1 MGRFVAGVV
10 SALLLVGAGFLFWQ
24 GRAKDSLP
32 RPQQMAARDLNL
44 PLLGDAMA
52 QPPAASDKT
61 REEKRFNRYDK
72 DKNEE
77 IATEEYFA
85 SRRKAFAKLDAN
97 NDGRLSFDEWSLKTR
112 EKFAKADAD
121 KSGRL
126 NRTEFAATAVVR
138 KAKPKADCPP
148 ARPVAAADEE
158 ES

>member
-32 RPQQMAARDLNL
+32 RPQQMAARDINL

-77 IATEEYFA
+77 IAAEEYFV
-85 SRRKAFAKLDAN
+85 SRRKAFAKLDVDR
-97 NDGRLSFDEWSLKTR
+97 DGRLSFDEWSIKTR

-121 KSGRL
+121 NSGRL
-126 NRTEFAATAVVR
+126 TRTEFATTAVVR
-138 KAKPKADCPP
+138 KVKPKPDCPP
-148 ARPVAAADEE
+148 VRPASEEE